1 MNESG
6 GPQNAGNESEPAK
19 TTDKVPLTARLMLH
33 ESLSARRAAAII
45 AASTVVITVAGGI
58 LERVFDHKEFHTTG
72 KGLWFALE
80 TVTTVGYGDVTPS
93 ARSGRIIAGVIMLAG
108 IAFLAII
115 TAAVTAALIESSR
128 RRFLQTEA
136 DMSNRL
142 EEVSERLSRIESAL
156 ERVGSGPGEHRAS

>member
-1 MNESG
+1 MSESG
-6 GPQNAGNESEPAK
+6 GPQNPGNESRPAEQ
-19 TTDKVPLTARLMLH
+19 TQKVPLTARLLLH

-45 AASTVVITVAGGI
+45 ATSTVLITVAGGI

-93 ARSGRIIAGVIMLAG
+93 QRSGRIIGGVIMLAG
-108 IAFLAII
+108 IAFLAVI

-128 RRFLQTEA
+128 RRFVQTEA
-136 DMSNRL
+136 DISDRL
-142 EEVSERLSRIESAL
+142 EEMSDRLVRIEAAL
-156 ERVGSGPGEHRAS
+156 ERAGSGQGEHGA

>member
-1 MNESG
+1 MSDPERPAAPAN
-6 GPQNAGNESEPAK
+6 NSEAQGEHV
-19 TTDKVPLTARLMLH
+19 KVPLTARLMLH

-45 AASTVVITVAGGI
+45 AATTVVITVAGGI
-58 LERVFDHKEFHTTG
+58 LERVFDHNEFHTTG

-128 RRFLQTEA
+128 RRFVQTEA
-136 DMSNRL
+136 DMSHRL
-142 EEVSERLSRIESAL
+142 EEMTERLSRIEAAI
-156 ERVGSGPGEHRAS
+156 ERAGSGQSEHGSP